1 MEWRACSAHAEEI
14 TDQHVEPRIDLK
26 IAQRISEQQ
35 KSGRQ

>member
-1 MEWRACSAHAEEI
+1 MESLPRMQKKLPIS
-14 TDQHVEPRIDLK
+14 TFEPRIDLK